1 MFASFGIRYCVDSS
15 NHYTSCFKAAVIC
28 RLLAATSVYSVTT
41 ILLLLIMVLVVLI
54 VLMLIRCQG
63 CHSELHIVAEK
74 GVTILYITS
83 RKLCIVITAVAYHLT
98 NILRSLSQSK
108 LHFDKVLY
116 HALWFF
122 NLQTYHSSTSVISA
136 HPTITMFTIFNHMH
150 TPIPISVQ
158 CTVM

>member
-1 MFASFGIRYCVDSS
+1 MMFASFGIRYCVDSS

-28 RLLAATSVYSVTT
+28 QLLAATSVYSVTT

-98 NILRSLSQSK
+98 NILCSLSQSK
-108 LHFDKVLY
+108 LHFDKEPARCCCCCCCCIMPCV
-116 HALWFF
+116 
-122 NLQTYHSSTSVISA
+122 SSISRL
-136 HPTITMFTIFNHMH
+136 I
-150 TPIPISVQ
+150 IPQ
-158 CTVM
+158 LL